1 MNVQPSHVEPEP
13 ASSRLRRTLRV
24 RDALRFT
31 RVVGGVTVPA
41 LRIGLS
47 FGTPIALLA
56 TIGRLD
62 LVPFAAF
69 GAFTSLYCRID
80 TWSRRARLLPL
91 IALGLVVSVATASM
105 IAATT
110 GDELIGVLVL
120 TAIAALGKLVSDV
133 LDFGPPGGLMF
144 VFAAGAAAYSAHDP
158 AAIGPHLAVMA
169 ASAAFSVALSLLGN
183 LLHPT
188 GPHRVVTARAL
199 IAVADHLE
207 TPNPATRHRA
217 HLAVHRASTTL
228 RGNGRAIAALRAH
241 LADAEQLLHHPAD
254 ADHLRDLARKL
265 HRGRIPEP
273 QSRLKPHT
281 PRSQAR
287 PTLRSRISP
296 FLPNAGRM
304 LLACLLAGLIT
315 TAVGLDHAYWAVVSA
330 SAVLQSTHATAT
342 WHRTVQR
349 MTGTLAGA
357 VVAFA
362 MFGFH
367 PSPLAIMVLVVV
379 CQLIAELFVQS
390 NYALG
395 LVFVT
400 PLALGLASLSNPAAR
415 NELIVERISTTVL
428 GALIAAAVSLVL
440 INHQSNRRLNAALV
454 ECREAQQ
461 RLREAEETTAAD
473 ARARLTRSVFALRNA
488 HAVADGE
495 IWHRNPRTREV
506 LDTEHQAYELLAAT
520 APSREH
526 SGTSLG

>member
-1 MNVQPSHVEPEP
+1 MNVLPDHAEPES
-13 ASSRLRRTLRV
+13 ALSRLRRTLRV

-47 FGTPIALLA
+47 FGAPIALLA

-105 IAATT
+105 IAAAT
-110 GDELIGVLVL
+110 GNELIGVLVL
-120 TAIAALGKLVSDV
+120 TAIATLGKLASDV
-133 LDFGPPGGLMF
+133 LGFGPPGGLMF
-144 VFAAGAAAYSAHDP
+144 VFAAGAAAYSAHDLS
-158 AAIGPHLAVMA
+158 AIGPHMGVMA
-169 ASAAFSVALSLLGN
+169 VSAAFSVALSLLGN

-188 GPHRVVTARAL
+188 GPHRIATARAL
-199 IAVADHLE
+199 VAVADHLE

-228 RGNGRAIAALRAH
+228 RGNGRAVASLRAH
-241 LADAEQLLHHPAD
+241 LADAEHLLHHPAE

-265 HRGRIPEP
+265 HRSRIPEP
-273 QSRLKPHT
+273 QFQSKLHT
-281 PRSQAR
+281 PRSQSQ

-304 LLACLLAGLIT
+304 LIACLLAGLIT
-315 TAVGLDHAYWAVVSA
+315 IAVGLDHAYWAVVSA
-330 SAVLQSTHATAT
+330 SAVLQSTNATAT

-400 PLALGLASLSNPAAR
+400 PLALGLASLSNPTTH

-428 GALIAAAVSLVL
+428 GALIAAAVSLTL
-440 INHQSNRRLNAALV
+440 INRQSNRRLNAALA

-461 RLREAEETTAAD
+461 HLYEAEESTVDD
-473 ARARLTRSVFALRNA
+473 ARARLTRAVFTLRNA

-520 APSREH
+520 VARKQD
-526 SGTSLG
+526 TAAAK